1 MKKSAASDPRDE
13 PENERAAFDN
23 RNVQGVSGLDPVME
37 AKLWRNPCWFAFRFN
52 YIALRYNVPLYGW
65 IQRVYGLSRPEFVV
79 LYTLG
84 LHDGALARDIAVS
97 YGFPKNTLSRAIQK
111 LTRAQLIRRDA
122 DPLDGRNQILRLL
135 PDGRRIFDETLPR
148 FVELEERMLDTLN
161 RDERDTL
168 SRLLAKIVLDSVN
181 WPLEVGQ
188 DEQMQQEPD
197 SRQED
202 AKTEVEER

>member
-1 MKKSAASDPRDE
+1 MKNSAASDHRDE
-13 PENERAAFDN
+13 PATGRAEFAN
-23 RNVQGVSGLDPVME
+23 RDVRCVSGLDPVME

-65 IQRVYGLSRPEFVV
+65 IQRKYGLSRPEFVV

-111 LTRAQLIRRDA
+111 LTKAGLIRRDA
-122 DPLDGRNQILRLL
+122 DPLDGRNQVLRLL
-135 PDGRRIFDETLPR
+135 PEGRRIFDETLPR
-148 FVELEERMLDTLN
+148 FVELEERMLETLN
-161 RDERDTL
+161 GEERDNL

-181 WPLEVGQ
+181 WPTEVGQ
-188 DEQMQQEPD
+188 GDEQDGESKQNNNN
-197 SRQED
+197 
-202 AKTEVEER
+202 